1 MQKSRILYITQEMNP
16 YVSNENALAKFS
28 RELPQS
34 MQERGWEI
42 RNFMPRYGCIN
53 ERRHQLHEVIRLS
66 GMNIIVN
73 DTDQPLIIKVA
84 SIPSARIQV
93 YFIDNDE
100 YFQRKQL
107 TSDENNLFFS
117 DNDERAIFFCKGVL
131 ETVKKLGWSPDI
143 IHCHGWMTSLIPY
156 YLKTLYKND
165 PIFTDSKVVFSL
177 FHCEKFESGMD
188 SEFARK
194 ASEGILGETLPHI
207 EASAGYSSL
216 LKTGI
221 QFADCV
227 VRNAD
232 DLDNEIAAYL
242 SQTDKKTLNIA
253 GSSSYVEDLSA
264 FYQEILHEE
273 SILAD

>member
-1 MQKSRILYITQEMNP
+1 MNP
-16 YVSNENALAKFS
+16 YVSNENELAKFS

-100 YFQRKQL
+100 YFHRKQL
-107 TSDENNLFFS
+107 TSDENNQFFT

-165 PIFTDSKVVFSL
+165 PIFADSKVVFSL
-177 FHCEKFESGMD
+177 FSCEKFECTMD
-188 SEFARK
+188 GEFARK
-194 ASEGILGETLPHI
+194 ASDGVLGETLPHI
-207 EASAGYSSL
+207 ESDSGYSAL

-227 VRNAD
+227 VQNTAE
-232 DLDNEIAAYL
+232 LDNQIAGYL
-242 SQTDKKTLNIA
+242 AESEKKTLNIA
-253 GSSSYVEDLSA
+253 GSSSYVDELSS

>member
-16 YVSNENALAKFS
+16 YVSNENYLAKFS

-100 YFQRKQL
+100 YFHRKQL
-107 TSDENNLFFS
+107 TSDENDQFFT

-165 PIFTDSKVVFSL
+165 PIFADSKVVFSL
-177 FHCEKFESGMD
+177 FSCEKFDSKMD
-188 SEFARK
+188 GEFARK
-194 ASEGILGETLPHI
+194 ASEGVLGETLPHI
-207 EASAGYSSL
+207 ESDADYSAL

-227 VRNAD
+227 VKNTEE
-232 DLDNEIAAYL
+232 LDSRIIGYL
-242 SQTDKKTLNIA
+242 TESDKKTLDIS
-253 GSSSYVEDLSA
+253 GSTSYAEELSS